1 MQILYSRCCGLD
13 VHKASISA
21 CILVYKDGG
30 EPEVRRR
37 TFSTF
42 TKDLIRLKMW
52 LTSSKVS
59 QVALESTGVY
69 WKPVW
74 NILEHGSLQL
84 MLVNPQH
91 FHAIPGCKSDPKD
104 SRWLAELLSYGLLR
118 PSFVPPQPI
127 RELRDL
133 TRYRVHLK
141 QDRNRIHNRI
151 HKVLEDANIKL
162 DCVATDILGVSG
174 RRMID
179 GIVEGRYSAEL
190 LADRARSRLR
200 EKLPS
205 LRLALRG
212 RVTDHHRLMLRELL
226 GDLDAVDSKIQ
237 RLEQEIIAR
246 AEPYADLIARLCT
259 IPGIDMVTAWTLL
272 AEIGVDMAPFP
283 DADHVASWAGL
294 CPGLKESAGKRMSG
308 RTRKG
313 DRYLRRALCQAA
325 WAVSHTKDNYLAA
338 LFYRIAGR
346 QGLKKATIA
355 VAHQLLRIAY
365 HIIRDGGSY
374 RELGGN
380 YFDRLHP
387 ERTRNRLVRRLE
399 NLGLEV
405 TVQPRN
411 PGAAPAGSNPVDS

>member
-1 MQILYSRCCGLD
+1 MQILYPRCCGLD
-13 VHKASISA
+13 VHKASIAA
-21 CILVYKDGG
+21 CILVYKDQG
-30 EPEVRRR
+30 EPEIRRR

-42 TKDLIRLKMW
+42 TKDLVRLKMW
-52 LTSSKVS
+52 LSSSKVS

-74 NILEHGSLQL
+74 NILEPGSFQL

-91 FHAIPGCKSDPKD
+91 FHAIPGCKTDPKD

-141 QDRNRIHNRI
+141 QDRNRIHNRV

-162 DCVATDILGVSG
+162 DCVATDILGISG

-179 GIVEGRYSAEL
+179 GIVEGRHSAEF

-205 LRLALRG
+205 LRLALKG

-226 GDLDAVDSKIQ
+226 GDLDAVDSKIE
-237 RLEQEIIAR
+237 RLEQEIVTRVA
-246 AEPYADLIARLCT
+246 PYADLIARLCT
-259 IPGIDMVTAWTLL
+259 IPGIDTVTAWTLL
-272 AEIGVDMAPFP
+272 AEIGVDMTAFP
-283 DADHVASWAGL
+283 DADHLASWAGL

-313 DRYLRRALCQAA
+313 DCYLRRALCQAA

-355 VAHQLLRIAY
+355 VAHQLLRIVY
-365 HIIRDGGSY
+365 HILRDGGAY

-399 NLGLEV
+399 NLGLKVVLERRDP
-405 TVQPRN
+405 T
-411 PGAAPAGSNPVDS
+411 AAPAAQTL

>member
-1 MQILYSRCCGLD
+1 MQILYPRCCGLD
-13 VHKASISA
+13 VHKASIAA
-21 CILVYKDGG
+21 CILVYKDQG
-30 EPEVRRR
+30 EPEIRRR

-42 TKDLIRLKMW
+42 TKDLVRLKMW
-52 LTSSKVS
+52 LSSSKVS

-74 NILEHGSLQL
+74 NILEPGSFQL

-91 FHAIPGCKSDPKD
+91 FHAIPGCKTDPKD

-141 QDRNRIHNRI
+141 QDRNRIHNRV

-162 DCVATDILGVSG
+162 DCVATDILGISG

-179 GIVEGRYSAEL
+179 GIVEGRHSAEF

-205 LRLALRG
+205 LRLALKG
-212 RVTDHHRLMLRELL
+212 RVTDYHRLMLRELL
-226 GDLDAVDSKIQ
+226 GDLDAVDSKIE
-237 RLEQEIIAR
+237 RLEQEIVTRVA
-246 AEPYADLIARLCT
+246 PYADLIARLCT
-259 IPGIDMVTAWTLL
+259 IPGIDTVTAWTLL
-272 AEIGVDMAPFP
+272 AEIGVDMTAFP
-283 DADHVASWAGL
+283 DADHLASWAGL

-313 DRYLRRALCQAA
+313 DCYLRRALCQAA

-355 VAHQLLRIAY
+355 VAHQLLRIVY
-365 HIIRDGGSY
+365 HILRDGGAY

-399 NLGLEV
+399 NLGLKVVLERRDP
-405 TVQPRN
+405 T
-411 PGAAPAGSNPVDS
+411 AAPAAQTL

>member
-1 MQILYSRCCGLD
+1 MQILYPRCCGLD
-13 VHKASISA
+13 VHKASIAA
-21 CILVYKDGG
+21 CILVYKDQG
-30 EPEVRRR
+30 EPEIRRR

-42 TKDLIRLKMW
+42 TKDLVRLKMW
-52 LTSSKVS
+52 LSSSKVS

-74 NILEHGSLQL
+74 NILEPGSFQL

-91 FHAIPGCKSDPKD
+91 FHAIPGCKTDPKD

-141 QDRNRIHNRI
+141 QDRNRIHNRV

-162 DCVATDILGVSG
+162 DCVATDILGISG

-179 GIVEGRYSAEL
+179 GIVEGRHSAEF

-205 LRLALRG
+205 LRLALKG

-226 GDLDAVDSKIQ
+226 GDLDAVDSKIE
-237 RLEQEIIAR
+237 RLEQEIVTRVA
-246 AEPYADLIARLCT
+246 PYADLIARLCT
-259 IPGIDMVTAWTLL
+259 IPGIDTVTAWTLL
-272 AEIGVDMAPFP
+272 AEIGVDMTAFP
-283 DADHVASWAGL
+283 DADHLASWAGL

-365 HIIRDGGSY
+365 HIIRHGGSY

-399 NLGLEV
+399 NLGLKVVLERRDP
-405 TVQPRN
+405 T
-411 PGAAPAGSNPVDS
+411 AAPAAQTL

>member
-1 MQILYSRCCGLD
+1 MQILYPRCCGLD
-13 VHKASISA
+13 VHKASIAA
-21 CILVYKDGG
+21 CILVYKDQG
-30 EPEVRRR
+30 EPEIRRR

-42 TKDLIRLKMW
+42 TKDLVRLKMW
-52 LTSSKVS
+52 LSSSKVS

-74 NILEHGSLQL
+74 NILEPGSFQL
-84 MLVNPQH
+84 ILVNPQH
-91 FHAIPGCKSDPKD
+91 FHAIPGCKTDPKD

-141 QDRNRIHNRI
+141 QDRNRIHNRV

-162 DCVATDILGVSG
+162 DCVATDILGISG

-179 GIVEGRYSAEL
+179 GIVEGRHSAEF

-205 LRLALRG
+205 LRLALKG

-226 GDLDAVDSKIQ
+226 GDLDAVDSKIE
-237 RLEQEIIAR
+237 RLEQEIVTRVA
-246 AEPYADLIARLCT
+246 PYADLIARLCT
-259 IPGIDMVTAWTLL
+259 IPGIDTVTAWTLL
-272 AEIGVDMAPFP
+272 AEIGVDMTAFP
-283 DADHVASWAGL
+283 DADHLASWAGL

-313 DRYLRRALCQAA
+313 DCYLRRALCQAA

-355 VAHQLLRIAY
+355 VAHQLLRIVY
-365 HIIRDGGSY
+365 HILRDGGAY

-399 NLGLEV
+399 NLGLKVVLERRDP
-405 TVQPRN
+405 T
-411 PGAAPAGSNPVDS
+411 AAPAAQTL